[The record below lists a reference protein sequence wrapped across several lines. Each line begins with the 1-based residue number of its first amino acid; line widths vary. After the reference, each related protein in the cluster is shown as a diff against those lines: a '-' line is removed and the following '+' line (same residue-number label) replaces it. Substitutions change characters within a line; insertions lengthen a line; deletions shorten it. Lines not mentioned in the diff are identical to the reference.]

1 MPRLSNRAKST
12 RLDRATSW
20 DAMMRKKDDS
30 RTAKADP
37 AWALP
42 RKCRSPKERS
52 VSLSM
57 PMGTR
62 RCAGTPSMCSCRTC
76 VLARWEA
83 QPAISTARAG
93 LRIDDGSEPSSA
105 SSQQD
110 SSADGEQDE
119 SGRSEGAGAVP
130 RGRSVGASVHQRGFR
145 GFAFVK
151 AVDHFCPLGSA
162 GPAITVEA
170 HDLPMGCTEQTLLM
184 DDFKMSVLEQ
194 ISPLPRSL
202 PETLVTISRRKRNS
216 VGGVAHY
223 EVLFSSRSLTR
234 ERAISVDHLA
244 DAHDQK
250 RHESEHSDAIG
261 VAALLE
267 STARTYGATAFEL
280 VDALRRV
287 VPRQLG
293 LSLDALTQTH

>member
-1 MPRLSNRAKST
+1 MPRLSKRAKST

-20 DAMMRKKDDS
+20 DAMMRKQNNS
-30 RTAKADP
+30 RAAMADP

-42 RKCRSPKERS
+42 RKRPSPQERS

-57 PMGTR
+57 PMGAR
-62 RCAGTPSMCSCRTC
+62 RCVGTPSMCSCRAC

-83 QPAISTARAG
+83 QPTTSTTRAG
-93 LRIDDGSEPSSA
+93 IRIDDGSEPSST

-110 SSADGEQDE
+110 SGADGEQEE
-119 SGRSEGAGAVP
+119 SGRSEGVGAVP
-130 RGRSVGASVHQRGFR
+130 RGRSLSASAHQRGFR

-170 HDLPMGCTEQTLLM
+170 HDLPTGCTEQTLLV

-194 ISPLPRSL
+194 ISPLPRSM
-202 PETLVTISRRKRNS
+202 PETLVTVSRRTRDS
-216 VGGVAHY
+216 VGGTAHY

-244 DAHDQK
+244 DAYDQR

-267 STARTYGATAFEL
+267 STARTYGTTAAEL
-280 VDALRRV
+280 VDALCRV
-287 VPRQLG
+287 VPRQIG
-293 LSLDALTQTH
+293 LSLDALTVH